1 MQVAVGPLATY
12 IFQGDSGQTVIFG
25 HIEYSGGRL
34 CIETNV
40 RISKINLDY
49 INFGFT
55 HTTGKCPR

>member
-1 MQVAVGPLATY
+1 MVSAIFLLPVGMQAAVGPLATY

-40 RISKINLDY
+40 RILKD
-49 INFGFT
+49 
-55 HTTGKCPR
+55 

>member
-40 RISKINLDY
+40 RILKD
-49 INFGFT
+49 
-55 HTTGKCPR
+55 